1 MASYRRGRINE
12 KLTRE
17 IADILRSVKD
27 PRVQRYFISITG
39 VDCTADLRSAKV
51 YYSAV
56 GKNVDQEA
64 IRQGLK
70 SAMGYIR
77 GQIAQRLNLR
87 ITPELTF
94 IYDTSMERG
103 VEMASL
109 LRSIDIPE
117 EDEEAEE
124 HE

>member
-12 KLTRE
+12 ELTRE

-77 GQIAQRLNLR
+77 SQIAQRLNLR

-109 LRSIDIPE
+109 LRSIDSPE